1 MMNEFLHEGE
11 DVGIVGGGGQH
22 QLAVP
27 ESVLHGLGH
36 VAPGEVVHDDLGAAL
51 VRQLLRQQ
59 LCRRL
64 RVAVDGGVGDHNA
77 VALHPVGRPD
87 VVQIQIIPQI
97 LRQHGAMQGADD
109 GNVQPGGLFQQRLHL
124 RAVLAHDADVVPAG
138 FVRPVFFHVQS
149 TELAEA
155 VSGEENLVIGII
167 GHNDLRPVNHGRTH
181 KGQGVLAQAQ
191 GIALA
196 HHNAPIG
203 VVVAEEVLHHHER
216 LGGGNHGRL
225 GVDLQEIG
233 DVGRV
238 VRLHVLHH
246 QVVRLAAAQ
255 GVLNVVQPLMGKAP
269 VYGVHDGDLFVH
281 DGVGIVAHA
290 ARDNVLSLEQVDR
303 MVVDADVPDVLCDC
317 HKIAPFLC
325 YYVSSARNPELPW
338 QYKSGGPCS
347 AQRFCP
353 RIRR

>member
-22 QLAVP
+22 QLSVT
-27 ESVLHGLGH
+27 ESVLNGLGH
-36 VAPGEVVHDDLGAAL
+36 VAPCEVMHDDLGAAL

-59 LCRRL
+59 LRCRL
-64 RVAVDGGVGDHNA
+64 RVAVDGGVSDHNA

-87 VVQIQIIPQI
+87 VVQIQIIPKI
-97 LRQHGAMQGADD
+97 LRQHGAVEGADD
-109 GNVQPGGLFQQRLHL
+109 GNIQPRRLFQQRLHL

-138 FVRPVFFHVQS
+138 FVCPVFFHVQS

-167 GHNDLRPVNHGRTH
+167 GHDDLRPVNHGRTH

-191 GIALA
+191 SIALA
-196 HHNAPIG
+196 HHHAPIG

-233 DVGRV
+233 DVGGV

-269 VYGVHDGDLFVH
+269 VYGVHNSDLFVH

-353 RIRR
+353 HILR